1 MATKT
6 KETGIVRL
14 YKLRS
19 VEMAI
24 KKTIEIN
31 VVTVNTYVVEDLPI
45 NEAWDLEHNEE
56 TQAAF
61 IENQDNYN
69 VVDIET
75 YIDTVNDITQGQ

>member
-1 MATKT
+1 
-6 KETGIVRL
+6 
-14 YKLRS
+14 
-19 VEMAI
+19 MAI

-31 VVTVNTYVVEDLPI
+31 VVTINTYVVEDLPI

-61 IENQDNYN
+61 IENQDMYK

-75 YIDTVNDITQGQ
+75 HIDTVNDITQGQ

>member
-1 MATKT
+1 
-6 KETGIVRL
+6 
-14 YKLRS
+14 
-19 VEMAI
+19 MAI

-31 VVTVNTYVVEDLPI
+31 VVTINTYVVEDLPI

>member
-1 MATKT
+1 
-6 KETGIVRL
+6 
-14 YKLRS
+14 
-19 VEMAI
+19 MAI
-24 KKTIEIN
+24 KKTIDIN

>member
-1 MATKT
+1 
-6 KETGIVRL
+6 
-14 YKLRS
+14 
-19 VEMAI
+19 MAI